1 MVNRRTL
8 FHFIETKHQPFPMEL
23 TTMIKRQKGTEDPAA
38 QGQTPQQPAFR
49 DNAEIN
55 AKIDGYIAQNPK
67 RWEYV
72 QSMPRERLERAVILS
87 DVQKQERQQKMANG
101 VMAKLEK
108 DPELKK
114 TYENLVAN
122 LPENERE
129 KAIVSIAR
137 TMGGI
142 TARQQ
147 QTAAQG
153 GVKV

>member
-1 MVNRRTL
+1 
-8 FHFIETKHQPFPMEL
+8 
-23 TTMIKRQKGTEDPAA
+23 MIKKSKPQNEAPA
-38 QGQTPQQPAFR
+38 QGEGQPTTYR

-55 AKIDGYIAQNPK
+55 AKIDDFIANNPK

-101 VMAKLEK
+101 VMKKLDG

-114 TYENLVAN
+114 TYENLVAH

-129 KAIVSIAR
+129 KAIVSIAK

-147 QTAAQG
+147 QTAAQSA
-153 GVKV
+153 VKV